1 MRIGDNNPH
10 LYGLAQQRPTALN
23 PATDLPQGT
32 QATPPPIALP
42 PAVEPVS
49 EVKKQLL
56 LQRYLPQESSNSD
69 STSYPQQQAVEVYRQ
84 QAQHSEL
91 QQLQAILG
99 VDEYA

>member
-1 MRIGDNNPH
+1 MRIGDNNPY
-10 LYGLAQQRPTALN
+10 LYGLAQQRATALN

-32 QATPPPIALP
+32 QIAPPPVVLAP
-42 PAVEPVS
+42 VVESVS

-56 LQRYLPQESSNSD
+56 LQRYLPQDSSNSD
-69 STSYPQQQAVEVYRQ
+69 STGYPQQQAVEAYRQ